1 MGIPSYFSH
10 ITRRHSQ
17 ILKSIVELL
26 QTREID
32 HFFIDANSIIY
43 DACRTCSTNDTIYV
57 KISEIILKYIE
68 VIQPSGSVL
77 VAFDGVAP
85 MAKVSQQRTRRCK
98 GSIEKMYSPEP
109 VLWDTTA
116 ITPGTEFM
124 NALPGKLRELLPEH
138 IHVSGPDDPGE
149 GEHKIFEYIRTHN
162 MMNDNCVIYGLDAD
176 LIMLSMLNL
185 EYCETIYL
193 AREKPY
199 FDRDD
204 ASDELCCLDIKLLSG
219 YLCDDLRNIKLNI
232 TDNTYIRDY
241 VFICFLL
248 GNDFMPHFPSIDIR
262 HGGID
267 VITESY
273 KRTIARH
280 GSGLTTNTS
289 IKWKYL
295 KTMIRDLSK
304 VEYDMIMKHYVNS
317 ERIPPYKF
325 SNAKL
330 SERLRNIPVIDRRDE
345 EFINPRAS
353 GWEKRYYQVLFG
365 IYPDKDRITQICR
378 NYVEGLEWTFLYY
391 TKGCI
396 DWRWKYNYN
405 YPPLLND
412 LVNHIPYFECEL
424 LNYCETKPLHP
435 LAQLSY
441 VLPHKSFNLLP
452 ENIRDLLKSNY
463 SELCTDKY
471 DIKWAFCRYF
481 WESKLAHPCFNI
493 NDLERDIMILFK

>member
-17 ILKSIVELL
+17 ILKSVVALL
-26 QTREID
+26 QTTPID

-43 DACRTCSTNDTIYV
+43 DACKTCTTNDSIYV

-68 VIQPSGSVL
+68 VVQPSGTIL

-98 GSIEKMYSPEP
+98 GSIEKMYSTDP
-109 VLWDTTA
+109 VLWDTTS

-138 IHVSGPDDPGE
+138 INVSGPDEPGE
-149 GEHKIFEYIRTHN
+149 GEHKIFDYIRNHN
-162 MMNDNCVIYGLDAD
+162 MLNDKCLIYGLDAD
-176 LIMLSMLNL
+176 LIMLSLLNL
-185 EYCETIYL
+185 KYCETIYL

-199 FDRDD
+199 FEREDRT
-204 ASDELCCLDIKLLSG
+204 DELYCIDIKLLAG
-219 YLCDDLRNIKLNI
+219 YLCDDLRNTKLTI
-232 TDNTYIRDY
+232 DDTTYIRDY

-248 GNDFMPHFPSIDIR
+248 GNDFMPHFPAINIR

-267 VITESY
+267 IITKSY
-273 KRTIARH
+273 KMTILKH
-280 GSGLTTNTS
+280 GTGLTTDCA
-289 IKWKYL
+289 IKWKYV
-295 KTMIRDLSK
+295 KTMIRDLTK
-304 VEYDMIMKHYVNS
+304 IEYDMIMKHYVNA
-317 ERIPPYKF
+317 ERGTPSKF
-325 SNAKL
+325 YSDKL
-330 SERLRNIPVIDRRDE
+330 CDRLRNIPVIDRRDE
-345 EFINPRAS
+345 EFIDPRVS

-378 NYVEGLEWTFLYY
+378 NYIEGLEWTFLYY

-396 DWRWKYNYN
+396 DWRWKYSYN

-412 LVNHIPYFECEL
+412 LVNHIPYFDCEL
-424 LNYCETKPLHP
+424 LKRGDTSPLHP

-441 VLPHKSFNLLP
+441 VLPLKSFNLLP
-452 ENIRDLLKSNY
+452 ENIREMLQQNY
-463 SELCTDKY
+463 KELFTDKY

-481 WESKLAHPCFNI
+481 WESKLAHPTFNI
-493 NDLERDIMILFK
+493 NDLERDINILFK